1 MFYVRAINRMTSHLT
16 SFGPYETKEDAY
28 AAISTG
34 RRCGGN
40 VRWRVRPLHAPA
52 EGGDPHGAFAVGISG
67 GSGQVIGPFATAAA
81 ARAWMRKNKLD
92 CRYDPVFGYVVT
104 LMLEIDEET
113 AKWLRLRRPRQVIV
127 QR

>member
-1 MFYVRAINRMTSHLT
+1 
-16 SFGPYETKEDAY
+16 
-28 AAISTG
+28 
-34 RRCGGN
+34 
-40 VRWRVRPLHAPA
+40 
-52 EGGDPHGAFAVGISG
+52 
-67 GSGQVIGPFATAAA
+67 VIGPFATAAA

-92 CRYDPVFGYVVT
+92 CCYDPVFGYVVT